1 MFPKITYTA
10 FNKASQ
16 ITEGDYE
23 YNIEYAADDNRFK
36 TELINTQTNTTE
48 QIKYYADYSYKA
60 NTKRKQ
66 KQ

>member
-1 MFPKITYTA
+1 MFQNITYTA

-23 YNIEYAADDNRFK
+23 YNIAYAADDERFK

-48 QIKYYADYSYKA
+48 QIKYYAGDYEEFRDA
-60 NTKRKQ
+60 R
-66 KQ
+66 